1 MNRKDR
7 RRNRKLERREVQ
19 GPSPAQPLFADAA
32 RKLDAG
38 DVAAAEGLL
47 TQAIA
52 ADPRH
57 AEAHHLMGL
66 LDYRAGR
73 FEDAAER
80 MLEAATLEEG
90 NPVFNANCAAVLNLI
105 GRAPEAEAASRHAI
119 ALKPDYAEAY
129 NSLAVAL
136 DVQNRRGEAIAAA
149 EQAAAIRPDYVEAHI
164 NLGNVHMRG
173 GDFDHAQ
180 AAYERALSIAPQN
193 AMARANLAA
202 ALRRRGDLAAA
213 EREAREA
220 VRLNLN
226 YAEGHATL
234 ALVLKDQGDFDDAV
248 VAIETAI
255 RLRPGFA
262 EAHVNLGA
270 LRYQMGEAAAA
281 EEAYRKAIEMAP
293 KFADA
298 HAGLGVVLLGVGR
311 LDEAVAAFREAVK
324 VNPFHADAWYDLA
337 SSGATL
343 STDEANNL
351 RRLSDAGDL
360 APDAKAKIRFAQ
372 GEVAERTGKHAD
384 AFAHFRAG
392 NGIRR
397 KALIAAGQG
406 FDADTHDAFV
416 DALIAT
422 FDDAFL
428 AARKD
433 FGDPT
438 EAPLFVVG
446 LPRSGT
452 TLVQQIAASHPAA
465 ADVGESGGID
475 VVAAGIDS
483 YPHGVVNLSKD
494 DIANRA
500 RVTLDWLKDAA
511 GEGATRILDK
521 TPRNVL
527 HLGLIR
533 LLFPNARIVHCLRD
547 IRDTALSC
555 YVQNFVD
562 GHAWSTD
569 LGDLARYVKAHRR
582 IVKHWR
588 RVRPLPTLEVVYEDL
603 VGNQEGESRRL
614 IDFLGLEWDDAC
626 LDFHRRDGV
635 VRTAS
640 NWQVRRPIGAGS
652 VGRWQKHEADLKPFL
667 DALGDVP

>member
-38 DVAAAEGLL
+38 DVAAAEALL
-47 TQAIA
+47 DKAIA

-73 FEDAAER
+73 FVDAAER
-80 MLEAATLEEG
+80 MLEAATLDEN

-119 ALKPDYAEAY
+119 ELKPDYAEAY

-136 DVQNRRGEAIAAA
+136 DVQNRRTEAIAAA
-149 EQAAAIRPDYVEAHI
+149 AKAVDLRPDYVEAHI

-173 GDFDHAQ
+173 GDMAAAQ
-180 AAYERALSIAPQN
+180 GAYERALGIAPEN

-220 VRLNLN
+220 VRLNPN
-226 YAEGHATL
+226 YAEGQAIL
-234 ALVLKDQGDFDDAV
+234 ALVLKDLGDYDDAV
-248 VAIETAI
+248 QAIETAI
-255 RLRPGFA
+255 SLRPGFA

-270 LRYQMGEAAAA
+270 LRYQMGDAEAAEAA
-281 EEAYRKAIEMAP
+281 YKKAVEIAP

-311 LDEAVAAFREAVK
+311 LDDAVAAFREAVK

-337 SSGATL
+337 SSGTKLTA
-343 STDEANNL
+343 DEAKDL
-351 RRLSDAGDL
+351 KRLSDAGDL
-360 APDAKAKIRFAQ
+360 APDARAKIRFAQ
-372 GEVAERTGKHAD
+372 GEVAERAGNHAD

-397 KALIAAGQG
+397 RALTEAGQG
-406 FDADTHDAFV
+406 FDAAAHDAFV

-422 FDDAFL
+422 FDTAFIDA
-428 AARKD
+428 RQD
-433 FGDPT
+433 YGDPT
-438 EAPLFVVG
+438 EAPVFVVG

-475 VVAAGIDS
+475 VVAAGIEN
-483 YPHGVVNLSKD
+483 YPHGVAALSRD
-494 DIANRA
+494 DVAARA

-533 LLFPNARIVHCLRD
+533 LLFPNARIVHCRRD
-547 IRDTALSC
+547 VRDTALSC
-555 YVQNFVD
+555 YFQNFVD

-569 LGDLARYVKAHRR
+569 LGDLARYAKAYRR
-582 IVKHWR
+582 VAEHWR
-588 RVRPLPTLEVVYEDL
+588 ATKPLPTLEVVYEDL
-603 VGNQEGESRRL
+603 VANQERESRRL
-614 IDFLGLEWDDAC
+614 IDFLGLPWDDAC
-626 LDFHRRDGV
+626 LDFHRREGV

-640 NWQVRRPIGAGS
+640 NWQVRRPIGGGS
-652 VGRWQKHEADLKPFL
+652 VGRWKKHEADLKPFL
-667 DALGDVP
+667 DALGDPA

>member
-7 RRNRKLERREVQ
+7 RRRRKLERREVE

-47 TQAIA
+47 TKAIA
-52 ADPRH
+52 ADPGH

-73 FEDAAER
+73 FVDAAER
-80 MLEAATLEEG
+80 MLEAATLEEN

-119 ALKPDYAEAY
+119 ALKPDYAEAH

-136 DVQNRRGEAIAAA
+136 DVQNRRGEAVEAA
-149 EQAAAIRPDYVEAHI
+149 EKAIALKPDYVEAHI

-173 GDFDHAQ
+173 GDLDRAKS
-180 AAYERALSIAPQN
+180 AYERALAISPQN

-220 VRLNLN
+220 VRLNPT

-234 ALVLKDQGDFDDAV
+234 ALVLKDLGEYDDAAA
-248 VAIETAI
+248 AIETAI
-255 RLRPGFA
+255 GLRPGFA

-270 LRYQMGEAAAA
+270 LRYRMGDAEAA
-281 EEAYRKAIEMAP
+281 ETAYKKAVEIAP

-311 LDEAVAAFREAVK
+311 LDDAVAAFRQAVK

-337 SSGATL
+337 SSGAKL
-343 STDEANNL
+343 SADEASNL
-351 RRLSDAGDL
+351 KRLADTGDL
-360 APDAKAKIRFAQ
+360 APDAKAKVRFAQ
-372 GEVAERTGKHAD
+372 GEVAERAGHHAD

-392 NGIRR
+392 NEVRR
-397 KALIAAGQG
+397 KALTAAGQG
-406 FDADTHDAFV
+406 FDAAAHDHFV

-422 FDDAFL
+422 FDQAFL
-428 AARKD
+428 DARQD
-433 FGDPT
+433 FGDPS
-438 EAPLFVVG
+438 EAPVFVVG

-475 VVAAGIDS
+475 VVAAGIEN
-483 YPHGVVNLSKD
+483 YPHGVAALTQE
-494 DIANRA
+494 DIAARA

-511 GEGATRILDK
+511 GEGAARILDK

-527 HLGLIR
+527 NLGLIR
-533 LLFPNARIVHCLRD
+533 LLFPKARIVHCLRD
-547 IRDTALSC
+547 VRDTALSC
-555 YVQNFVD
+555 YFQNFVD

-569 LGDLARYVKAHRR
+569 LGDLARYVMAYRR
-582 IVKHWR
+582 IADHWR

-603 VGNQEGESRRL
+603 VANQERESRRL
-614 IDFLGLEWDDAC
+614 IDFLGLDWDDAC

-640 NWQVRRPIGAGS
+640 NWQVRRPVGTGS
-652 VGRWQKHEADLKPFL
+652 IDRWRKHQADLKPFL
-667 DALGDVP
+667 DTLGDPT